1 MILVNATM
9 IGRRW
14 SGIGRYALA
23 LVRRFLATGRPDLRV
38 FVNATA
44 LGHFSPEERTRL
56 TLVSARL
63 SPDYGLSGHLLRLAW
78 THWLRARHPEGLLF
92 SPSPLEACAVGA
104 PQVLTVHDLIPLR
117 FARMRPRGAVY
128 FRAWLPRVLARADA
142 VIAVSRATADEV
154 ASTYGYPADR
164 IHVIPHGVDPLFA
177 CATDGV
183 RGAWLLAVGGAM
195 PHKNVRRV
203 VEAFERVR
211 ARFPDWH
218 LRVVGY
224 RQRGR
229 HRARAA
235 GVDALGWVED
245 QALADLYRRA
255 GALVHASLAEGF
267 GLPVLEAMAAG
278 CPVVA
283 SRIPALVELC
293 GDAALYV
300 DPTSVA
306 SIAEGLGSV
315 LGDGALRQRLAHLGR
330 ARARTFT
337 WEASAARHLAV
348 FDAVLGG
355 RR

>member
-23 LVRRFLATGRPDLRV
+23 LVRCLLATGRPDLRV
-38 FVNATA
+38 FVNAAA
-44 LGHFSPEERTRL
+44 LGHFGPEERARL
-56 TLVSARL
+56 TPVSARL
-63 SPDYGLSGHLLRLAW
+63 SPDTGLRGHLLRLAW
-78 THWLRARHPEGLLF
+78 THWLRARHPDGLLF
-92 SPSPLEACAVGA
+92 TPSPLEACAVGA
-104 PQVLTVHDLIPLR
+104 RQVLTVHDLIPLR
-117 FARMRPRGAVY
+117 FARMRPRGGVY

-154 ASTYGYPADR
+154 ARAYGYPAER

-177 CATDGV
+177 CATDGA
-183 RGAWLLAVGGAM
+183 RGPWLLAVGGAM

-203 VEAFERVR
+203 VEAFARVR
-211 ARFPDWH
+211 ARVPDWR
-218 LRVVGY
+218 LRVVGWPPPG
-224 RQRGR
+224 RGG
-229 HRARAA
+229 AE
-235 GVDALGWVED
+235 GVEALGWVED
-245 QALADLYRRA
+245 RALADLYRGA

-293 GDAALYV
+293 EDAALYV

-306 SIAEGLGSV
+306 SIAEGLERV
-315 LGDGALRQRLAHLGR
+315 LADDALRRRLAERGR
-330 ARARTFT
+330 ARARAFT

-355 RR
+355 RG